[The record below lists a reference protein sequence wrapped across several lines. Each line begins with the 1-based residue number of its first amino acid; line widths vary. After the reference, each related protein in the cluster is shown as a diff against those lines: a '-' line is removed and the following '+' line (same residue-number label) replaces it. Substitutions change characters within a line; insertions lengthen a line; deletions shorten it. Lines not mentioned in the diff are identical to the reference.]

1 MFDLIDKLYTP
12 PRYWEGGNGLNLL
25 KKKDVMYFFLPAAI
39 FMFLFL
45 LYPLLMLVVDSFFQ
59 TNNSNAKSFVGL
71 DNYFQAF
78 TSKTFIKVSVNT
90 LIYVV
95 VAVSLELFF
104 GLVLAIVFS
113 HQFKG
118 ANILRTL
125 CLSPLMIAPLVAG
138 LIWKFMLSDQFGI
151 VNVLLDK
158 SGLISSTNSILWL
171 ADERFALIS
180 TIIADVWL
188 TTPFMMLMLFAGIQG
203 IPNSL
208 YEAASIEGASRMQ
221 IIFKI
226 IIPSIKPVIISA
238 LVIRV
243 IDAARSFDIIWAM
256 TQGGPNFSSELL
268 SVHIYKMLQRY
279 GDVGYASS
287 VAVLFIIVLIT
298 ITLISMKKI
307 WIFDE
312 KSN

>member
-1 MFDLIDKLYTP
+1 
-12 PRYWEGGNGLNLL
+12 
-25 KKKDVMYFFLPAAI
+25 MYFFLPAAI
-39 FMFLFL
+39 FLFLFL
-45 LYPLLMLVVDSFFQ
+45 LYPLSMLIVDSFFQ
-59 TNNSNAKSFVGL
+59 TNNSNTKDFVGL
-71 DNYFQAF
+71 DNYLQAF

-95 VAVSLELFF
+95 VAVSLELLF
-104 GLVLAIVFS
+104 GLTLAIVFS

-118 ANILRTL
+118 VNILRTL

-138 LIWKFMLSDQFGI
+138 LIWEFMLSDQFGI
-151 VNVLLDK
+151 VNVLFDK
-158 SGLISSTNSILWL
+158 LGLISSTNSILWL

-208 YEAASIEGASRMQ
+208 YEAASIDGASRMQ

-287 VAVLFIIVLIT
+287 VAVLFIIILIT
-298 ITLISMKKI
+298 ITLISMRKI
-307 WIFDE
+307 WIFDK

>member
-1 MFDLIDKLYTP
+1 MSKLHSPLTVGK
-12 PRYWEGGNGLNLL
+12 EEICLNLL
-25 KKKDVMYFFLPAAI
+25 KKKDVMYFFLPAAL

-45 LYPLLMLVVDSFFQ
+45 LYPLFMLIVDSFFH
-59 TNNSNAKSFVGL
+59 TDSGAKAFVGL

-90 LIYVV
+90 LIYVI
-95 VAVSLELFF
+95 VAVSLELIF
-104 GLVLAIVFS
+104 GLMLAIVFS

-118 ANILRTL
+118 MNILRTL

-151 VNVLLDK
+151 VNALLDK
-158 SGLISSTNSILWL
+158 WGLISSSDSILWL
-171 ADERFALIS
+171 ADERFALFS

-203 IPNSL
+203 IPGSL

-226 IIPSIKPVIISA
+226 IIPMLKPVIISA

-279 GDVGYASS
+279 GEVGYASS

-312 KSN
+312 KK

>member
-1 MFDLIDKLYTP
+1 
-12 PRYWEGGNGLNLL
+12 
-25 KKKDVMYFFLPAAI
+25 MYFFLPAAI
-39 FMFLFL
+39 FLFLFL
-45 LYPLLMLVVDSFFQ
+45 LYPLSMLIVDSFFQ
-59 TNNSNAKSFVGL
+59 TNNSNTKDFVGL
-71 DNYFQAF
+71 DNYLQAF

-95 VAVSLELFF
+95 VAVSLELLF
-104 GLVLAIVFS
+104 GLTLAIVFS

-118 ANILRTL
+118 VNILRTL

-151 VNVLLDK
+151 VNVLFDK
-158 SGLISSTNSILWL
+158 LGLISSTNSILWL

-208 YEAASIEGASRMQ
+208 YEAASIDGASRMQ

-287 VAVLFIIVLIT
+287 VAVLFIIILIT
-298 ITLISMKKI
+298 ITLISMRKI
-307 WIFDE
+307 WIFDK